1 MMAALTADTE
11 RDNLILVVDDSPE
24 TVGMLNDTLEAAGM
38 TTLVALEGNQALSI
52 ARRMLPDIIL
62 LDAMMPAMDG
72 FEVCRQ
78 LKNDPELRS
87 IPVIFMT
94 GLKDTES
101 VVRGFEVGG
110 VDYVTKPIVNSELIA
125 RMRVHLANARLTLSA
140 QTALDTAGQCMFAVN
155 NAGELIWTT
164 PQVNQLFEAANE
176 GDWLQRRLQKDIRH
190 WLEHAPNVGMGVNL
204 STPKRSLRLVYLG
217 NSAPNEILIR
227 LIDNDKPDEAARLR
241 ENLPLTARESEVL
254 LWLARGKTN
263 REIGQILGTS
273 PRTVNKHLEQ
283 IYKKL
288 EVENRT
294 AAAAR
299 ALQYMGN
306 G

>member
-1 MMAALTADTE
+1 MVSERADGE
-11 RDNLILVVDDSPE
+11 RRDLILVVDDSPE
-24 TVGMLNDTLEAAGM
+24 TVGMLNDTLEATGM
-38 TTLVALEGNQALSI
+38 TTLVALEGNQALNI

-62 LDAMMPAMDG
+62 LDAVMPAMDG

-78 LKNDPELRS
+78 LKADPELRA

-94 GLKDTES
+94 GLKDTEN

-110 VDYVTKPIVNSELIA
+110 VDYVTKPIVNGELIA

-140 QTALDTAGQCMFAVN
+140 QTALDTAGQCMFAAN

-164 PQVNQLFEAANE
+164 PQVNQLLEAANQ
-176 GDWLQRRLQKDIRH
+176 GDWLQKQLQVEIRT
-190 WLEHAPNVGMGVNL
+190 WLAHGPNIGMGVNL
-204 STPKRSLRLVYLG
+204 TTPNRSLRLVYLG

-227 LIDNDKPDEAARLR
+227 LIDNDKPDEASRLR
-241 ENLPLTARESEVL
+241 EHLPLTTRESEVL

-273 PRTVNKHLEQ
+273 PRTINKHLEQ

-294 AAAAR
+294 TAAAK
-299 ALQYMGN
+299 ALQYLA
-306 G
+306 

>member
-1 MMAALTADTE
+1 MMAALTPSTSTGS
-11 RDNLILVVDDSPE
+11 LILVVDDSPE

-38 TTLVALEGNQALSI
+38 TTLVALEGGQALSI
-52 ARRMLPDIIL
+52 ARRMMPDIIL
-62 LDAMMPAMDG
+62 LDAMMPVMDG

-78 LKNDPELRS
+78 LKADPELRS

-110 VDYVTKPIVNSELIA
+110 VDYVTKPIVNNELIA
-125 RMRVHLANARLTLSA
+125 RMRVHLANARVTLSA
-140 QTALDTAGQCMFAVN
+140 QTALDTAGQYMFAVN
-155 NAGELIWTT
+155 NAGEVIWTT
-164 PQVNQLFEAANE
+164 PQVNQLLEAANE
-176 GDWLQRRLQKDIRH
+176 GEWMQMQLQYEIKH
-190 WLEHAPNVGMGVNL
+190 WLAHSPNIGMGVNL
-204 STPKRSLRLVYLG
+204 KSPKRSLRLEYLG

-227 LIDNDKPDEAARLR
+227 LIDNDKPDESVMLR
-241 ENLPLTARESEVL
+241 EHLPLTTRESEVL

-283 IYKKL
+283 VYKKL
-288 EVENRT
+288 GVENRT
-294 AAAAR
+294 AAAGR
-299 ALQYMGN
+299 ALQVLG
-306 G
+306 

>member
-1 MMAALTADTE
+1 MVSERADGE
-11 RDNLILVVDDSPE
+11 RRDLILVVDDSPE

-38 TTLVALEGNQALSI
+38 TTLVALEGNQALNI

-62 LDAMMPAMDG
+62 LDAVMPAMDG

-78 LKNDPELRS
+78 LKADPELRA

-94 GLKDTES
+94 GLKDTEN

-110 VDYVTKPIVNSELIA
+110 VDYVTKPIVNGELIA

-140 QTALDTAGQCMFAVN
+140 QTALDTAGQCMFAAN

-164 PQVNQLFEAANE
+164 PQVNQLLEAANQ
-176 GDWLQRRLQKDIRH
+176 GDWLQKQLQVEIRT
-190 WLEHAPNVGMGVNL
+190 WLAHGPNIGMGVNL
-204 STPKRSLRLVYLG
+204 TTPNRSLRLVYLG

-227 LIDNDKPDEAARLR
+227 LIDNDKPDEASRLR
-241 ENLPLTARESEVL
+241 EHLPLTTRESEVL

-273 PRTVNKHLEQ
+273 PRTINKHLEQ

-288 EVENRT
+288 GVENRT
-294 AAAAR
+294 TAAAK
-299 ALQYMGN
+299 ALQYLA
-306 G
+306 